1 MTVLRLAP
9 HEVKAVN
16 TAIASENKIHDD
28 AVARR
33 FGFAG
38 GLVPGVE
45 VYAYMTH
52 MPVEIFGRD
61 WLERGYG
68 ECRFT
73 KPVYD
78 GHSVSV
84 TAISSGGTSLD
95 IEVRSDGFVCASGK
109 AYLPPA
115 ESPPSLISIARNSP
129 PPNRPPA
136 DERSLAP
143 GTAFGILPFLLT
155 ADYAAE
161 YLREIQETHRL
172 YAREQLCHPG
182 IILRL
187 CNWALAQNVVLGPWI
202 HTGSQVQNFSAA
214 QIGDELSV
222 AAHVVQNYERKGHR
236 LVDLDVIAVSNGQR
250 PIARILH
257 TAIYRPRQIEET
269 R

>member
-1 MTVLRLAP
+1 MTILRLTP

-16 TAIASENKIHDD
+16 TAVASENKIHDD

-45 VYAYMTH
+45 VYAYMVH
-52 MPVEIFGRD
+52 MPVEVFGRD
-61 WLERGYG
+61 WLERGYA

-84 TAISSGGTSLD
+84 TATASDDASINIG
-95 IEVRSDGFVCASGK
+95 VCSDGFVCASGK
-109 AYLPPA
+109 ALLPSPV
-115 ESPPSLISIARNSP
+115 SPPSLVSIERKSP
-129 PPNRPPA
+129 PASRPPA

-143 GTAFGILPFLLT
+143 GTLLGISPFLLT
-155 ADYAAE
+155 VDYAAE
-161 YLREIQETHRL
+161 YLRDIQETNRL
-172 YAREQLCHPG
+172 YEREQLCHPG

-202 HTGSQVQNFSAA
+202 HTGSQVQNFSTVR
-214 QIGDELSV
+214 IGDELSV

-236 LVDLDVIAVSNGQR
+236 FVDLDVIAVSNGKR

>member
-1 MTVLRLAP
+1 MTASRLTP

-52 MPVEIFGRD
+52 MPVEVFGRD
-61 WLERGYG
+61 WLERGYA

-84 TAISSGGTSLD
+84 TATPSDDTCLD
-95 IEVRSDGFVCASGK
+95 IEVRRDGFVCANGK
-109 AYLPPA
+109 TCLPPRG
-115 ESPPSLISIARNSP
+115 SPPSLVSIARNSP
-129 PPNRPPA
+129 PTSRPPA

-143 GTAFGILPFLLT
+143 GTTFGVLPFPLT
-155 ADYAAE
+155 AAYAAE
-161 YLREIQETHRL
+161 YLHDIQETHRL
-172 YAREQLCHPG
+172 YEREQLCHPG

-187 CNWALAQNVVLGPWI
+187 CNWTLAQNVVLGPWI

-214 QIGDELSV
+214 RIGDELSV
-222 AAHVVQNYERKGHR
+222 VAHVVQNYERKGHR
-236 LVDLDVIAVSNGQR
+236 LVDLDVIAVSNGKR